1 MSREALLLAVILVVI
16 LELLTVGR
24 SDAVL
29 GSYANV
35 SVLCPALV
43 DGALGVGTARLYVH
57 VGIVV
62 HGMVLSK
69 ILFGLVVVEVG
80 GGEGDSDLLVVERAG
95 QDDFLVAGLVLNLVA
110 VSIELT
116 VRKV

>member
-1 MSREALLLAVILVVI
+1 
-16 LELLTVGR
+16 
-24 SDAVL
+24 
-29 GSYANV
+29 
-35 SVLCPALV
+35 
-43 DGALGVGTARLYVH
+43 
-57 VGIVV
+57 
-62 HGMVLSK
+62 MVLSK